1 MNIGLDRPNSLENIM
16 TMLEDLNKA
25 IDNKTNELSSMEEEL
40 KLILE
45 KYLLKYGMV
54 YYELSK
60 LRDEYNNLLHKI

>member
-16 TMLEDLNKA
+16 TMLEDLNKV

-45 KYLLKYGMV
+45 KHLLKYGMV

>member
-16 TMLEDLNKA
+16 TMLEDLNKV